1 VLPGVWYSFNCS
13 YLVLPGVWYSFTC
26 SYLCVEQ
33 RIDGEVYDV
42 DDKML
47 AFMDHFEGHPEVYNR
62 DMVGKQF

>member
-1 VLPGVWYSFNCS
+1 
-13 YLVLPGVWYSFTC
+13 VWYSFTC

-62 DMVGKQF
+62 DMVGKQFQRKAVSRLPASYRQDPL